1 MDWDYSMENY
11 PQIYVRENHVAGLS
25 MWLEK
30 ILDETIERYGEWNVL
45 IAELWPYGTGTRV
58 IGFVQMKDD
67 PIGCDIGFRVCAYLE
82 NCGIVGNTTR
92 DVTMAEE
99 LLSKA
104 AAALKTK
111 KIISELNKENPF
123 DIKVTMMGRNHD
135 TANLS
140 DNRNNE
146 SDIMEDSAVRTA
158 NIYEGEKPIVNT
170 IDLAE
175 RSGLSVVQVEIV
187 LEALSDQVRSTL
199 RNYDTYNL
207 MDLII
212 LKTNWQPGL
221 ASKKG
226 VNPVTGDEVV
236 FPAKNASAQIR
247 TLPTQELTRALN
259 LPGVT
264 MPGSSVDIDH
274 GLDSHNHKNES
285 DAEDY
290 ELKFDRIYDGVR
302 PSMNLDEIAE
312 CSGLLVTQVES
323 VLVALS
329 DQVKVAVRNYDTC
342 NLMDLVIIKTIHK
355 PGAPSRMGVNPFT
368 GEDVEIRA
376 KNASVSIQI
385 KRSQELA
392 QALDLRGRRGTHN
405 KPH

>member
-11 PQIYVRENHVAGLS
+11 PQLYVRENHVAGLS

-30 ILDETIERYGEWNVL
+30 ILDETIERCGEWNVL

-58 IGFVQMKDD
+58 IGFVQLKDD

-82 NCGIVGNTTR
+82 NCGIVGNTAR

-259 LPGVT
+259 L
-264 MPGSSVDIDH
+264 S
-274 GLDSHNHKNES
+274 L
-285 DAEDY
+285 
-290 ELKFDRIYDGVR
+290 
-302 PSMNLDEIAE
+302 
-312 CSGLLVTQVES
+312 
-323 VLVALS
+323 
-329 DQVKVAVRNYDTC
+329 
-342 NLMDLVIIKTIHK
+342 IH
-355 PGAPSRMGVNPFT
+355 
-368 GEDVEIRA
+368 I
-376 KNASVSIQI
+376 
-385 KRSQELA
+385 
-392 QALDLRGRRGTHN
+392 
-405 KPH
+405 